1 MREAAWTRIAS
12 CGTALTLAALMVFAG
27 PARADAIS
35 DVLTAK
41 GPDRQKMLEEGAR
54 KEGSLMFYSALT
66 VDQGLRAEVN
76 AFAKK
81 YPFIKTEF
89 WRGTEIQIS
98 QKVLAE
104 QRANN
109 VQVDV
114 VESVGVAGTLS
125 RANALLPFESPYAE
139 AIPERYQDKTKLS
152 AASRLNFFGI
162 AYNTKL
168 VPPGTQPKTYDDLLD
183 PKWKGKLAWR
193 EDSVSGAI
201 LFITN
206 LLMTRGEPATEAY
219 LKKLVGQNIVSFNG
233 SARTLVN
240 RVIEGE
246 YLIGL
251 NIFLHHPVISATEG
265 APAGAQGMEPV
276 PSVAG
281 TLVIPKGLKHPHAA
295 MLFLDFFIS
304 KEGQE
309 VMRDAQYFPVI
320 DSVKPLKQLEP
331 ITPALVNMKENYIS
345 DQALLD
351 NKRKAEALYKEY
363 FR

>member
-1 MREAAWTRIAS
+1 MRCKIWTHNN
-12 CGTALTLAALMVFAG
+12 GYLAAIVILATIIFSSDTK
-27 PARADAIS
+27 ADAIS
-35 DVLTAK
+35 DILNSK
-41 GPDRQKMLEEGAR
+41 SPDRQKILEEGAR
-54 KEGSLMFYSALT
+54 KEGTLMFYSALT
-66 VDQGLRAEVN
+66 VDQGLRAEIN
-76 AFAKK
+76 AFSKK
-81 YPFIKTEF
+81 YPFIKAEF

-109 VQVDV
+109 VQVDI
-114 VESVGVAGTLS
+114 VESVGVAGTLT
-125 RANALLPFESPYAE
+125 RANALLPFESPFAD
-139 AIPERYQDKTKLS
+139 AIPERYRDKTKLS

-206 LLMTRGEPATEAY
+206 LLMTRGEAATDAY
-219 LKKLVGQNIVSFNG
+219 LKKLVAQEIVSFNG

-246 YLIGL
+246 YLIGI

-265 APAGAQGMEPV
+265 APAGAQAMEPV

-320 DSVKPLKQLEP
+320 DRVKPLAQLEP
-331 ITPALVNMKENYIS
+331 ITPSLVNLKENYIS
-345 DQALLD
+345 DQQLLD
-351 NKRKAEALYKEY
+351 YNRKAEALYKEY

>member
-1 MREAAWTRIAS
+1 
-12 CGTALTLAALMVFAG
+12 
-27 PARADAIS
+27 
-35 DVLTAK
+35 
-41 GPDRQKMLEEGAR
+41 
-54 KEGSLMFYSALT
+54 
-66 VDQGLRAEVN
+66 
-76 AFAKK
+76 
-81 YPFIKTEF
+81 
-89 WRGTEIQIS
+89 
-98 QKVLAE
+98 
-104 QRANN
+104 
-109 VQVDV
+109 VDV
-114 VESVGVAGTLS
+114 VESVGVAGTLA
-125 RANALLPFESPYAE
+125 RANALLPFESPFAD
-139 AIPERYQDKTKLS
+139 AIPERYKDKTKLS

-162 AYNTKL
+162 AYNTEL

-206 LLMTRGEPATEAY
+206 LLMTRGEAATDAY
-219 LKKLVGQNIVSFNG
+219 LKKLVAQDIVSFNG

-246 YLIGL
+246 YLIGI

-265 APAGAQGMEPV
+265 APAGAQPMEPV

-320 DSVKPLKQLEP
+320 DSVKPLAQLEP
-331 ITPALVNMKENYIS
+331 ITPSLVNLKENYIS
-345 DQALLD
+345 DQQLLD
-351 NKRKAEALYKEY
+351 YNRKAEALYKEY

>member
-1 MREAAWTRIAS
+1 MSYKIWNRNN
-12 CGTALTLAALMVFAG
+12 GYLAAIVILATIIFSSDTK
-27 PARADAIS
+27 ADAIS
-35 DVLTAK
+35 DILNSK
-41 GPDRQKMLEEGAR
+41 SPDRQKILEEGAR
-54 KEGSLMFYSALT
+54 KEGTLMFYSALT
-66 VDQGLRAEVN
+66 VDQGLRAEIN
-76 AFAKK
+76 AFSKK
-81 YPFIKTEF
+81 YPFIKAEF

-109 VQVDV
+109 VQVDI
-114 VESVGVAGTLS
+114 VESVGVAGTLT
-125 RANALLPFESPYAE
+125 RANALLPFESPFAD
-139 AIPERYQDKTKLS
+139 AIPERYRDKTKLS

-206 LLMTRGEPATEAY
+206 LLMTRGEAATDAY
-219 LKKLVGQNIVSFNG
+219 LKKLVAQEIVSFNG

-246 YLIGL
+246 YLIGI

-265 APAGAQGMEPV
+265 APAGAQAMEPV

-320 DSVKPLKQLEP
+320 DSVKPLAQLEP
-331 ITPALVNMKENYIS
+331 ITPSLVNLKENYIS
-345 DQALLD
+345 DQQLLD
-351 NKRKAEALYKEY
+351 YNRKAEALYKEY